1 VVEDVSKREEIIM
14 AKTVVGLFDTTAEAQ
29 SVVQELINNGFE
41 RNDISLVANDARGEY
56 ANYRAV
62 GDTTESSAAEG
73 AGAGAVGGGVLGGVL
88 GLLVGVGALA
98 IPGIGPVLAAGPL
111 AAALGAAGASTL
123 VGAGIGAAAGGIIG
137 ALVGA
142 GIPEEDAGFY
152 AEGIRRGGTLVMVK
166 ASDDMAQ
173 RAYDTMRSYGAVDVD
188 ERSGTWR
195 QSGWTNFDSN
205 AGPYEGTSDIDDKWE
220 RSSKVGTTGGAVAGA
235 ATGAAIGS
243 VGGPVGT
250 AIGGVAGAVTGA
262 GVGAAGDVAGKSI
275 EEGSDYDATTRSRD
289 FDTTSTTSRT
299 DYGTGATDIDDKW
312 ERSSKVGTAG
322 GAAAGAA
329 TGAAI
334 GAVGGPVGMAVGGV
348 AGAATGA
355 GIGAAGDVAGESVED
370 AYSRY
375 DSDFRTHYQTNATNT
390 GYTYDQYAP
399 VYRYGYGLAND
410 PMYRDRDWS
419 AIESDAQR
427 RWEERNP
434 GTWEQ
439 FKDSV
444 RYAWDKARGVR

>member
-1 VVEDVSKREEIIM
+1 M
-14 AKTVVGLFDTTAEAQ
+14 AKTVVGLFDTAAEAQ
-29 SVVQELINNGFE
+29 SVVQELINSGFE
-41 RNDISLVANDARGEY
+41 RNDISLVANDAKGEY
-56 ANYRAV
+56 ASYREV
-62 GDTTESSAAEG
+62 GATGSSTAEG
-73 AGAGAVGGGVLGGVL
+73 AGAGAVGGGVLGGVF

-152 AEGIRRGGTLVMVK
+152 AEGVRRGGTLVLAK

-173 RAYDTMRSYGAVDVD
+173 RAYDVMRRYGAVDVD
-188 ERSGTWR
+188 ERSGSWR
-195 QSGWTNFDSN
+195 ETGWSGFDSN
-205 AGPYEGTSDIDDKWE
+205 AGAYNGTTDMDDKWE
-220 RSSKVGTTGGAVAGA
+220 RSSKVGTTGGAV
-235 ATGAAIGS
+235 
-243 VGGPVGT
+243 
-250 AIGGVAGAVTGA
+250 
-262 GVGAAGDVAGKSI
+262 
-275 EEGSDYDATTRSRD
+275 
-289 FDTTSTTSRT
+289 
-299 DYGTGATDIDDKW
+299 
-312 ERSSKVGTAG
+312 
-322 GAAAGAA
+322 AGAA

-355 GIGAAGDVAGESVED
+355 GVGAAGDVAGESYKEGDYSTTGRARDFDTTRKDYGTGKTDMDDKWERSSTVGTTGGAMAGAATGAAIGAAGDVAGESYED
-370 AYSRY
+370 AYGKY
-375 DSDFRTHYQTNATNT
+375 DNDFRTHYQTNASTT

-410 PMYRDRDWS
+410 PMYRDRDWTT
-419 AIESDAQR
+419 IESDAR
-427 RWEERNP
+427 SRWEERNP

-444 RYAWDKARGVR
+444 RYAWDKARGAR